1 MESNSSEVA
10 LQPKKEDSAD
20 KNLQILTKANELSH
34 SVANITSQLN
44 ATANRALDVYENSQR
59 VKRDVEAL
67 HAWSNV
73 ELAKIA
79 AKYKSC
85 ELFLNKTFSE
95 RSQALEAFY
104 KILDNAIENNDRESL
119 IAAMRGM
126 SDIVTSSPLQ
136 DFEKFAELYNDTS
149 KPLLDF

>member
-1 MESNSSEVA
+1 MSNNKMENFANKGVKLMNSSIE
-10 LQPKKEDSAD
+10 LCNSATGFA
-20 KNLQILTKANELSH
+20 QE
-34 SVANITSQLN
+34 ANISVT
-44 ATANRALDVYENSQR
+44 RALEVYDHSLQ
-59 VKRDVEAL
+59 VKQNIAAID
-67 HAWSNV
+67 AWTTV
-73 ELAKIA
+73 ELGRIT

-85 ELFLNKTFSE
+85 ELFLNSTFSE
-95 RSQALEAFY
+95 RRATLEKLY
-104 KILDNAIENNDRESL
+104 KVLDHAIENNDRDSL

>member
-1 MESNSSEVA
+1 MSNEKE
-10 LQPKKEDSAD
+10 KKESRTD
-20 KNLQILTKANELSH
+20 KAVRLMNGSNELCRTVTGLTQEVNVSVTRAMEVYNH
-34 SVANITSQLN
+34 SLQVKQNIAVIDSWT
-44 ATANRALDVYENSQR
+44 T
-59 VKRDVEAL
+59 
-67 HAWSNV
+67 V
-73 ELAKIA
+73 ELNKIA

-85 ELFLNKTFSE
+85 ELFLNHTFAE
-95 RSQALEAFY
+95 RRATLEKFY
-104 KILDNAIENNDRESL
+104 KVLDTAIENNDRESL

>member
-1 MESNSSEVA
+1 MSNNKMENLADKGAKLMNSSID
-10 LQPKKEDSAD
+10 LCNSATGFA
-20 KNLQILTKANELSH
+20 QEANVSI
-34 SVANITSQLN
+34 S
-44 ATANRALDVYENSQR
+44 RALEVY
-59 VKRDVEAL
+59 DHIAAID
-67 HAWSNV
+67 AWTTV
-73 ELAKIA
+73 ELGRIA

-85 ELFLNKTFSE
+85 ELFLNRTFSE
-95 RSQALEAFY
+95 RRATLEKLY
-104 KILDNAIENNDRESL
+104 KVLDLAIENNDRDSL

>member
-1 MESNSSEVA
+1 MSNEKENKESRT
-10 LQPKKEDSAD
+10 D
-20 KNLQILTKANELSH
+20 KAVRLMNGSNELCRTVTGLTQEVNV
-34 SVANITSQLN
+34 SVAHAMEVYKHSLQVKQNIAAIN
-44 ATANRALDVYENSQR
+44 AATT
-59 VKRDVEAL
+59 
-67 HAWSNV
+67 V
-73 ELAKIA
+73 ELNKIA

-95 RSQALEAFY
+95 RGQALEAFY